1 MRHLASSS
9 AADARDG
16 GRPLPSTRNLRPN
29 QIQQSKLGQP
39 YLGFRI
45 AAIGGSRLLYPF
57 NGNAVTDSG
66 NGHLLDSSLATG
78 GTTPPKANEVADV
91 RQSHCVAACF
101 IGGTP
106 CGSPNSITGG
116 NVLRLAFL
124 SGRCW
129 FVFDGVL
136 FSRVATGIPVHSACG
151 QGGGRHSCICP
162 GRL

>member
-29 QIQQSKLGQP
+29 QTQQSKLGQP

-66 NGHLLDSSLATG
+66 NGHLRWFDIRGWAILVQ
-78 GTTPPKANEVADV
+78 PPPTSPVVRCRNGPCTERAVKVA
-91 RQSHCVAACF
+91 
-101 IGGTP
+101 
-106 CGSPNSITGG
+106 
-116 NVLRLAFL
+116 
-124 SGRCW
+124 
-129 FVFDGVL
+129 
-136 FSRVATGIPVHSACG
+136 
-151 QGGGRHSCICP
+151 
-162 GRL
+162 